1 MPVGAGTA
9 AGGAGTLFLAAA
21 IAGGAFVYDLGA
33 VSIHVQEKKSG
44 GENIRLI
51 LPAAA
56 GPVALWMVPKEKL
69 REGAKEARPY
79 LPAIEAA
86 AQELS
91 RCPDFTLVEVT
102 NPHEKVHI
110 AKRGG
115 HLVIDVDDENETVHV
130 SVPLEAARLIAAQLA
145 DIPADAASKDTPP
158 ASAAL

>member
-1 MPVGAGTA
+1 MPVGVGTV

-21 IAGGAFVYDLGA
+21 LAGGAFIYDMGA
-33 VSIHVQEKKSG
+33 ISIHVQEKKPG

-51 LPAAA
+51 LPAAVA
-56 GPVALWMVPKEKL
+56 PVALWLVPKEKL

-102 NPHEKVHI
+102 NPHEKVLVT
-110 AKRGG
+110 KRGG
-115 HLVIDVDDENETVHV
+115 HLVIDVDDANETVHV
-130 SVPLEAARLIAAQLA
+130 SVPLEAARLIASQLA
-145 DIPADAASKDTPP
+145 DIPADAAGKESPP
-158 ASAAL
+158 NSAAL